1 MTHIFTSLCS
11 SNLQE
16 FNTILKN
23 FGIKIK
29 QFLNVFFLKI
39 LSIKTINVQNFVIHR
54 KGLSS
59 YDLNP
64 FFTSLSSLNSQEFI
78 TFLKTF

>member
-1 MTHIFTSLCS
+1 MINVINFVIYRIDFYSYAMTHIFTSLCS

-54 KGLSS
+54 KGFSS
-59 YDLNP
+59 
-64 FFTSLSSLNSQEFI
+64 
-78 TFLKTF
+78 

>member
-1 MTHIFTSLCS
+1 MTHIFTLLCS

-16 FNTILKN
+16 FNTILNN

-54 KGLSS
+54 KGFSS

>member
-1 MTHIFTSLCS
+1 MTHIFTPLCS

-54 KGLSS
+54 KGFSS
-59 YDLNP
+59 
-64 FFTSLSSLNSQEFI
+64 
-78 TFLKTF
+78 